1 MRVCRSDNSRPRADN
16 LGLSAA
22 VTCSPLRLLL
32 STRHEPWGTRKLKP
46 YRMLLL
52 RALLLVY
59 VIFRVFHPPT
69 HPPDTDSLG
78 C

>member
-22 VTCSPLRLLL
+22 VTCSPLRLL
-32 STRHEPWGTRKLKP
+32 STRHEPWGTRKLMP
-46 YRMLLL
+46 YRM
-52 RALLLVY
+52 LLLVY

-78 C
+78 G